1 MSNKIKIAWICE
13 FSSEFIQNH
22 LPLWKK
28 TPPYGA
34 WISTTLE
41 GFKNSAEFEIHVISP
56 HQYLKKD
63 YSFEAEG
70 VFYHFFSAGIPF
82 IKRTWPPFFNLD
94 LFTNYYFYTRKIGK
108 LIGKIKPALINL
120 HGAEVPR
127 HSSSVL
133 ELYQKYPV
141 LVSIQG
147 FISLDVYGQND
158 SLKKKRIQVESEIIQ
173 KCSYFGGDADS
184 KLLIKKMR
192 NTGFE
197 YYNYYYPIGSH
208 IEKFAA
214 LAIPK
219 EFDLL
224 FWGRIVKD
232 KGAEDFLELVSKLK
246 ANFPY
251 IKACYIGPVGSSY
264 FEFLKEE
271 AVKLGCEKNILFKGF
286 IRSDEELYTMVLK
299 ARILVTP
306 TYNDRFPT
314 VIREAVCLRLN
325 VISYNTG
332 SIPQFNNGEE
342 RILITKKG
350 DIEKLAA
357 HAEKLMTD
365 HPYFN
370 ELSAKA
376 YQHGVDEF
384 SVTCNC
390 DKMMSAYREI
400 LQKKS
405 TTI

>member
-13 FSSEFIQNH
+13 FSSEFIQNNI
-22 LPLWKK
+22 PLWKK

-41 GFKNSAEFEIHVISP
+41 GFKNSKEFEIHVISP

-63 YSFEAEG
+63 YSFEDEG

-94 LFTNYYFYTRKIGK
+94 LFTNYYFYTRKIRR
-108 LIGKIKPALINL
+108 IIRKIKPALINL

-133 ELYQKYPV
+133 ELYQQYPV

-184 KLLIKKMR
+184 KLIIKNMR
-192 NTGFE
+192 GTDFE

-208 IEKFAA
+208 IEKFAE
-214 LAIPK
+214 LSMPK

-232 KGAEDFLELVSKLK
+232 KGAEDFLALVSKLK
-246 ANFPY
+246 ANFPG
-251 IKACYIGPVGSSY
+251 IKACYIGPVGSAY
-264 FEFLKEE
+264 FEFLKEQ

-286 IRSDEELYTMVLK
+286 IRSDEELYTTVLK

-325 VISYNTG
+325 VISYSTG

-342 RILITKKG
+342 RILLTKQG
-350 DIEKLAA
+350 NIENLVR

-365 HPYFN
+365 HPYFD

-376 YQHGVDEF
+376 YQHGVEEF
-384 SVTCNC
+384 SVKCNC
-390 DKMMSAYREI
+390 DKMMCAYRDI